1 MREQDIKVA
10 ESIFE
15 KALQIEGFSGS
26 VMAVNAETSLDF
38 ISAVAGRMGGLASL
52 MMASDRMAV
61 LQYGVRLWDCGYTR
75 SDVTGDGIGITA
87 IEDFSSREVA
97 ATYRAIDSIDAS
109 TEVGL
114 ALMLARDAVIQMCEK
129 APDGTARLNPVQG
142 FFFNYEANEETH
154 EIPFESASDICAFGW
169 RQMMVANRDLV
180 LSLGKDLKIEPQ
192 LNASEPSAKP

>member
-1 MREQDIKVA
+1 
-10 ESIFE
+10 
-15 KALQIEGFSGS
+15 
-26 VMAVNAETSLDF
+26 
-38 ISAVAGRMGGLASL
+38 
-52 MMASDRMAV
+52 
-61 LQYGVRLWDCGYTR
+61 
-75 SDVTGDGIGITA
+75 
-87 IEDFSSREVA
+87 
-97 ATYRAIDSIDAS
+97 
-109 TEVGL
+109 
-114 ALMLARDAVIQMCEK
+114 MLARDAVIQMCEK